1 MDNRFEGLVET
12 SERWMRSWKEQDRA
26 ALEAVLAENY
36 SLVIASAPGERFE
49 RDRWLEI
56 AVGPYKCS
64 RFAYSDILLR
74 DLGGGIVAMSAIAD
88 FDATMNGVDRS
99 GRFFVTDLWRRG
111 DDGWKACARF
121 SSPMQADAASIR
133 EMVASS

>member
-1 MDNRFEGLVET
+1 MSDGFAGLVET
-12 SERWMRSWKEQDRA
+12 SERWMQAWKDQNR
-26 ALEAVLAENY
+26 AVLEEVLADDY

-64 RFAYSDILLR
+64 RFAYSDIQLR
-74 DLGGGIVAMSAIAD
+74 DLGNGLAAMSAIAD
-88 FDATMNGVDRS
+88 FDATMNGIGRA
-99 GRFFVTDLWRRG
+99 GRFFVTDVWRREDG
-111 DDGWKACARF
+111 GWKVCARF

-133 EMVASS
+133 EMVAAR